1 MPMRKHNQRSSYI
14 FTLKNTSSILC
25 SGGSKECRFPTFLNL
40 NIIFKRAT
48 TTDSPLKSREQEKT
62 ATVPTSDGA
71 FLNERY
77 DKELVLLWIS
87 SFALE
92 V

>member
-14 FTLKNTSSILC
+14 FTFKNTSTILC

-40 NIIFKRAT
+40 NMIFKRAT
-48 TTDSPLKSREQEKT
+48 TTTTDSNPGSKRKQREFPPAMEHFK
-62 ATVPTSDGA
+62 VRDG
-71 FLNERY
+71 
-77 DKELVLLWIS
+77 KELVLLGIS
-87 SFALE
+87 GFALE